1 MVILP
6 FEEAIRICKSTNIQD
21 QMKMKGYLGQKK
33 SLAKNAESALYGRLF
48 EIFKDIGRD
57 LSP

>member
-1 MVILP
+1 M
-6 FEEAIRICKSTNIQD
+6 E
-21 QMKMKGYLGQKK
+21 MKGFLGQKV

-57 LSP
+57 LSPSKEYKELQEIFR